1 MKRDVEKT
9 YKYPHP
15 NCIKAPP
22 STLGQAVYGL
32 VIMMVMVM
40 VMVMVMAMEKIWH
53 HAFHSGLLVAPE

>member
-1 MKRDVEKT
+1 MKGDVEKT

-32 VIMMVMVM
+32 VMMMVMTRMMMM
-40 VMVMVMAMEKIWH
+40 VMIWKRK
-53 HAFHSGLLVAPE
+53 VR

>member
-1 MKRDVEKT
+1 MKLVVEKT

-32 VIMMVMVM
+32 VMMIVMTKMMIMVM
-40 VMVMVMAMEKIWH
+40 IWKRR
-53 HAFHSGLLVAPE
+53 VR